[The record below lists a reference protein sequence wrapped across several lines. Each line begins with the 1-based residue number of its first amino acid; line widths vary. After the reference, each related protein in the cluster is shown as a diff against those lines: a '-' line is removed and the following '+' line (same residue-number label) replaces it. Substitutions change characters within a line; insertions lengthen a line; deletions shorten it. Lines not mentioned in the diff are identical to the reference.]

1 MLHSTN
7 LPYNLPSEKRF
18 TAFTV
23 RTRLPQS
30 IKPQKPKNTHLDVPP
45 GVVAVVVV
53 VAVAVADAVVID
65 RRSRGGAGA
74 GRTGRLIA

>member
-1 MLHSTN
+1 MLLHSTN

-53 VAVAVADAVVID
+53 VAVAVAVLVID